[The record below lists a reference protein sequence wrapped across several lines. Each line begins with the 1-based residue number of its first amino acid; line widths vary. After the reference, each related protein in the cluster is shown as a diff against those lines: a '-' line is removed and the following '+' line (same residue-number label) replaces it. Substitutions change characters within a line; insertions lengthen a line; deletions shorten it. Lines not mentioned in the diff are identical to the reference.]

1 MSTVTKTDVKLFLGI
16 PSGTTT
22 DDTLLDRI
30 IACAEADALS
40 QVDRNISTISTYTE
54 DFDGDGESGRLVLKE
69 TPVTA
74 VLAVYDDLD
83 RAFSADTLLDAADY
97 TFTANGILKLD
108 SSLKFTKGTGNV
120 RVQYQAGYAAV
131 PEDFKKA
138 IIDMSIAEYMRV
150 KTRINAVADDEIG
163 GKISALE
170 KRAKEVLAR
179 YRNTPYGD

>member
-16 PSGTTT
+16 PSATTT

-30 IACAEADALS
+30 IACAEVDALA
-40 QVDRNISTISTYTE
+40 QVDRAMSTVSTYTE
-54 DFDGDGESGRLVLKE
+54 DFDGDGQSGRLVLKQ

-83 RAFSADTLLDAADY
+83 RAFGADALLEAEDY

-108 SSLKFTKGTGNV
+108 HYLVFTKGTGNV
-120 RVQYQAGYAAV
+120 RVQYQAGYTTV

-138 IIDMSIAEYMRV
+138 IIDLSMAEYLRT
-150 KTRINAVADDEIG
+150 KTRINTITDDEIG
-163 GKISALE
+163 GKIKALE
-170 KRAKEVLAR
+170 TKAKEVLAR